1 MKHKAQIS
9 DLVLGEHFEELPE
22 LLHFT
27 ADRHLLPT
35 VAESCAL
42 VLVGDKHE
50 ALLRARSGMGN
61 QALFLLVNHQ
71 ENCNYFPATQF
82 DPAFN

>member
-1 MKHKAQIS
+1 MKHKAQIR
-9 DLVLGEHFEELPE
+9 DLVLVSILRNCPSCCIS
-22 LLHFT
+22 LLT
-27 ADRHLLPT
+27 DT
-35 VAESCAL
+35 SCPRWQSPVHSFSL
-42 VLVGDKHE
+42 GDKHG

>member
-1 MKHKAQIS
+1 MIWFCC
-9 DLVLGEHFEELPE
+9 EHFKELPE

-27 ADRHLLPT
+27 ADGHLLPT
-35 VAESCAL
+35 VAESCAF
-42 VLVGDKHE
+42 VLVGDKHG
-50 ALLRARSGMGN
+50 ALLHAAVSPACGGMGN

-71 ENCNYFPATQF
+71 ENCNYFPATQS